1 LTDGIALAKKVM
13 KEETKAVA
21 MFDLVE
27 QWRQSGKSQKQFCE
41 ENHIKLWTLLYWV
54 QKYRQSKAPEQGFA
68 SLTLAPE
75 PGAGPGANPKIEIEL
90 TGGIVV
96 RIY

>member
-1 LTDGIALAKKVM
+1 M
-13 KEETKAVA
+13 KEEAKATA

-27 QWRQSGKSQKQFCE
+27 QWRQSGKSQKQFSE

-54 QKYRQSKAPEQGFA
+54 QKYRQSKAPDRGFA
-68 SLTLAPE
+68 SLTISPE
-75 PGAGPGANPKIEIEL
+75 PRAGSGVNPKIEIEL

>member
-1 LTDGIALAKKVM
+1 M
-13 KEETKAVA
+13 KEESKEAA

-27 QWRQSGKSQKQFCE
+27 QWRQSGKSQKQFSE

-54 QKYRQSKAPEQGFA
+54 QKYRRSKTPEQGFA

-75 PGAGPGANPKIEIEL
+75 PGARSGGNPKIEIEL

>member
-1 LTDGIALAKKVM
+1 LTDDIALAKKVM
-13 KEETKAVA
+13 KEESKEAA

-27 QWRQSGKSQKQFCE
+27 QWRQSGKSQKQFSE

-54 QKYRQSKAPEQGFA
+54 QKYRQSKAPDQGFA
-68 SLTLAPE
+68 SLTISPE
-75 PGAGPGANPKIEIEL
+75 SGANPKIEIEL

>member
-1 LTDGIALAKKVM
+1 M
-13 KEETKAVA
+13 KEGTKAAA

-27 QWRQSGKSQKQFCE
+27 QWQQSGKSQKQFSE
-41 ENHIKLWTLLYWV
+41 ENRIKLWTLLYWV
-54 QKYRQSKAPEQGFA
+54 QKYRQSKVPDQGFA
-68 SLTLAPE
+68 SLTISPE
-75 PGAGPGANPKIEIEL
+75 SGVNPKIEIEL

>member
-1 LTDGIALAKKVM
+1 M
-13 KEETKAVA
+13 KEESKMAA
-21 MFDLVE
+21 MFELVE
-27 QWRQSGKSQKQFCE
+27 QWRQSGKSQKQFSE

-54 QKYRQSKAPEQGFA
+54 QKYGQSKAADQGFA

-75 PGAGPGANPKIEIEL
+75 PGAEPGANPKIEIEI
-90 TGGIVV
+90 TGGIIV

>member
-1 LTDGIALAKKVM
+1 LTYAIALAKKVM
-13 KEETKAVA
+13 KEESKMAA
-21 MFDLVE
+21 MFELVE
-27 QWRQSGKSQKQFCE
+27 QWRQSGTSQKRFCE
-41 ENHIKLWTLLYWV
+41 DNHIKLYTLLYWV
-54 QKYRQSKAPEQGFA
+54 QKYRQSKAPDQGFA

-90 TGGIVV
+90 TGGIIV

>member
-1 LTDGIALAKKVM
+1 LTDAIALAKKVM
-13 KEETKAVA
+13 KEESKMAA
-21 MFDLVE
+21 MCELVE

-41 ENHIKLWTLLYWV
+41 ENHVKLWTLLYWV
-54 QKYRQSKAPEQGFA
+54 KKYRQVKAPDQGFA

-90 TGGIVV
+90 QGGILV